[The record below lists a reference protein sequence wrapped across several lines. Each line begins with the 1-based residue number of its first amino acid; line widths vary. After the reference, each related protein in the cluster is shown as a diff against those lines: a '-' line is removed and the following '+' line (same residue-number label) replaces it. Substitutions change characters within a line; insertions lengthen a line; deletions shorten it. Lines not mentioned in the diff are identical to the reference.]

1 MILIEIL
8 RLKNDIGKN
17 NKIAPLIFLE
27 INIFEIISQKDDIRK
42 RIIMPRL
49 TKAYKVL
56 RSKLQQISR
65 KIFLNFLLHY

>member
-49 TKAYKVL
+49 TKEYKVL

>member
-8 RLKNDIGKN
+8 RLKNDIEKN

-56 RSKLQQISR
+56 RSRLQQISR